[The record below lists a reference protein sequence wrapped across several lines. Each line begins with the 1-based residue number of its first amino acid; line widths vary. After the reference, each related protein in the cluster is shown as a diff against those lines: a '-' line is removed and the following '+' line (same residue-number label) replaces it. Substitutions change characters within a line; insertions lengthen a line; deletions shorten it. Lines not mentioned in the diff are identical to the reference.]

1 MLARRG
7 AIGPVKPDMMLWLRA
22 TLLGLLFALVS
33 LELVAAPPSILL
45 AEVYR
50 SQVDVTQYLVSEK
63 LDGVRAIWDGQT
75 LRFRS
80 GKTINAPPWF
90 LDGLPRRSLD
100 GELWLGRGRFERL
113 SGIVRRELP
122 NDSEWRQVRYM
133 IFELPDAPGTF
144 AQRAALIS
152 EMVKRANIPW
162 VQEIEQFS
170 VVDRDSLQKRM
181 KTVVKAG
188 GEGLMLHRADAPY
201 ETGRSDTLLKM
212 KPWEDA
218 EAVVIGHLPGKGK
231 HAGRLGAIHVRTED
245 GRGFSL
251 GTGFT
256 DQQRRDPPPIGC
268 TVTYRYR
275 DLTSNGLPRFASFL
289 RVREE

>member
-1 MLARRG
+1 
-7 AIGPVKPDMMLWLRA
+7 MMLGLRA
-22 TLLGLLFALVS
+22 CVLGLLFALVS
-33 LELVAAPPSILL
+33 LELVAAPPSIML

-50 SQVDVTQYLVSEK
+50 NQVDVTQYLVSEK
-63 LDGVRAIWDGQT
+63 LDGVRALWDGQT

-100 GELWLGRGRFERL
+100 GELWLGRARFEQL
-113 SGIVRRELP
+113 SGIVRREVP
-122 NDSEWRQVRYM
+122 NDSEWRQVSYM

-144 AQRAALIS
+144 TQRAALIR
-152 EMVKRANIPW
+152 ETVKQASVPW
-162 VQEIEQFS
+162 LQEIEQFS
-170 VVDRDSLQKRM
+170 VVDRDSLKKRM
-181 KTVVKAG
+181 NAVVKMG

-231 HAGRLGAIHVRTED
+231 HAGKLGALRVRSED
-245 GRGFSL
+245 GREFSL

-256 DQQRRDPPPIGC
+256 DQQRSNPPPIGA

-275 DLTSNGLPRFASFL
+275 DLTKNGLPRFASFL
-289 RVREE
+289 RVRVE